1 MVALQSD
8 GVLQSS
14 PAYVVFSIFFIL
26 VGLAVVSAAMNLLVL
41 RFLTMNTEDKRRDE
55 LRMLIAVAAARR
67 LSGEV
72 EELVVDGK
80 RRSTLSDSTSSGRYV
95 ISLNGSAPGTKSTS
109 GGSKC
114 TSGPHYSYT
123 ASTSWRRKRPRYHVV
138 RPPSVITHLL
148 PTGPSAPSALRTLG
162 LPTTG
167 TGCDVTLDAGKLRT
181 LRDLASSEQGLG
193 IKRRSI

>member
-55 LRMLIAVAAARR
+55 LRMLIAAAAARQ

-72 EELVVDGK
+72 EDLVVDGR

-95 ISLNGSAPGTKSTS
+95 ISLNGSAPGTKTTS
-109 GGSKC
+109 GGTKS
-114 TSGPHYSYT
+114 TSGPHHGYP
-123 ASTSWRRKRPRYHVV
+123 TSWRRKRPRYHVI

-148 PTGPSAPSALRTLG
+148 PTPPSPPSAVRTPRLP
-162 LPTTG
+162 PTTG
-167 TGCDVTLDAGKLRT
+167 TGCEVTPLDAGKLRT

-193 IKRRSI
+193 VKRRSI